1 MEQREMNIL
10 TERKTMLLG
19 SCFSANIGEKMR
31 EAGLDVTVNPF
42 GTIFNPASI
51 IASLHRLENPVPFTE
66 EDCVM
71 MGAGANLWCSFSHYT
86 KFARATKE
94 EFLAGANAALEEAAA
109 RWRECG
115 RVILTFGTAWCF
127 RHNATAETDPLLSSL
142 FPGRPR
148 IVSNCLKR
156 PGGEYSHELLKV
168 GEIVEMYRDLVAGCG
183 KEVIFTVSPI
193 RHLSDGPHANQLS
206 KATLLLAQDEI
217 IRGSSNCR
225 YFPAYEIVLDELR
238 DYSWYA
244 ADKVHPGPEAVDRIW
259 SAFRR
264 WLANN

>member
-1 MEQREMNIL
+1 MTITKE
-10 TERKTMLLG
+10 KTMLLG
-19 SCFSANIGEKMR
+19 SCFSTNIGERMKD
-31 EAGLDVTVNPF
+31 AGFDVMVNPF

-51 IASLHRLENPVPFTE
+51 IASLHRLQNPHPFTE

-71 MGAGANLWCSFSHYT
+71 MGAGAGLWCSFSHYT

-109 RWRECG
+109 FWKDCT

-127 RHNATAETDPLLSSL
+127 RHGATAEADPLLASL

-148 IVSNCLKR
+148 IVSNCLKL
-156 PGGEYSHELLKV
+156 PGGEFTHELLSV
-168 GEIVEMYRDLVAGCG
+168 GDIVAMYRDFTAACG

-217 IRGSSNCR
+217 IRNNPRCR
-225 YFPAYEIVLDELR
+225 YFPAYEILLDDLR

-259 SAFRR
+259 SAFLDFLPDRH
-264 WLANN
+264 